1 MAKHIIITMQL
12 CHVKGTAV
20 HPTWTEIMSSVA
32 PTPMMSQGLYQLRP
46 GDFFEIVTETLR
58 YKLEVGRLKDVC
70 SPGSKGK

>member
-1 MAKHIIITMQL
+1 
-12 CHVKGTAV
+12 
-20 HPTWTEIMSSVA
+20 MSSVA